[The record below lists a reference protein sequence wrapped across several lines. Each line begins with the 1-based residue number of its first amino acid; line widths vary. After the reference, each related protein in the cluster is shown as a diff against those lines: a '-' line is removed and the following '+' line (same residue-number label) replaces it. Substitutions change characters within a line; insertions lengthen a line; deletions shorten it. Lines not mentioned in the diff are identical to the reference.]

1 MNRISLHILI
11 SILAGLTA
19 CVAPAALP
27 AEPTPRATAPGSVT
41 STSTPQLA
49 PTPAIEVDFSELT
62 LVPGRLAGDWT
73 VIGMLTNRSA
83 FAAQGITLDVTLQ
96 GSRAAPLAHQ
106 LISPALDTL
115 APGAASPFSARF
127 PAAGSAEAALAE
139 VVSYQ
144 PASGAA
150 IPLKIDSLAPQPMQ
164 DGRIAV
170 YGRVSN
176 SGAKAIVIQDL
187 VILARTPAGDPVA
200 LSSPASGI
208 SFLGVSESAG
218 FVCILD
224 SVDPA
229 SVLSAYS
236 DAKVASDPGELPLAF
251 PEPPKIAFDEQ
262 GVPLVL
268 GAVRNDGGV
277 SMLADVVVTITLR
290 DETLGIGE
298 LELPWPLAPGETQPF
313 AVVDFPG
320 LETRV
325 SRSAV
330 DPLSLSAEGRIDP
343 AVAVPSSVTPIALE
357 AALTSQETIGARL
370 YLKGSL
376 TNSGPDPV
384 ARPSIMAVVNSTDG
398 DILTAGFMT
407 AADELGPGA
416 SLSFVLTLRLPDRV
430 NLAMAEFDVRGAGMP
445 VE

>member
-1 MNRISLHILI
+1 MRCAGSLACRANPTRDR
-11 SILAGLTA
+11 AGLGYLHFNAST
-19 CVAPAALP
+19 
-27 AEPTPRATAPGSVT
+27 RAVT

-236 DAKVASDPGELPLAF
+236 DAKVASDPGELALAF

-343 AVAVPSSVTPIALE
+343 AVAD
-357 AALTSQETIGARL
+357 RD
-370 YLKGSL
+370 
-376 TNSGPDPV
+376 NSGPDPV

>member
-1 MNRISLHILI
+1 MNRIRLHILI
-11 SILAGLTA
+11 SSLAGLAA

-27 AEPTPRATAPGSVT
+27 AGPTPRATAPGSVP
-41 STSTPQLA
+41 SSSTPQLA

-73 VIGMLTNRSA
+73 VIGILTNRSA
-83 FAAQGITLDVTLQ
+83 FAAQGITLDITLQ
-96 GSRAAPLAHQ
+96 GSGGAPLAHQ
-106 LISPALDTL
+106 LISPALNRL

-127 PAAGSAEAALAE
+127 PTAGSAEAALAE

-150 IPLKIDSLAPQPMQ
+150 IPLEIDSLAPQPMQ
-164 DGRIAV
+164 DGRVAV

-176 SGAKAIVIQDL
+176 SGAKSVVIQDL

-200 LSSPASGI
+200 LASPASGI
-208 SFLGVSESAG
+208 SLLGVSESAG
-218 FVCILD
+218 FVCILE

-229 SVLSAYS
+229 SVLSVYT
-236 DAKVASDPGELPLAF
+236 DAKVVSDPGEPVLAF
-251 PEPPKIAFDEQ
+251 PEPPRIAFDEQ

-268 GAVRNDGGV
+268 GAVRNDGVV
-277 SMLADVVVTITLR
+277 SMLADVVVTLNLE
-290 DETLGIGE
+290 DETIGIAE

-325 SRSAV
+325 SRSGV
-330 DPLSLSAEGRIDP
+330 DPRSLTAESRIDP
-343 AVAVPSSVTPIALE
+343 AVAVPSSVTPIVLE
-357 AALTSQETIGARL
+357 ATITGQEMIGARL
-370 YLKGSL
+370 FLKGSL

-384 ARPSIMAVVNSTDG
+384 ARPSIMAVLNSTDG
-398 DILTAGFMT
+398 EILTAGFVT
-407 AADELGPGA
+407 AAAELGPGT
-416 SLSFVLTLRLPDRV
+416 SVPFVLTLRLPERV
-430 NLAMAEFDVRGAGMP
+430 DLAMAEFDVRGAGMP